1 MPPQPGQPLQCLT
14 RIGIRA
20 RTPKRSTQAAAARAT
35 KSVAVEAAAKK
46 VDLHTAAR
54 DGDAVGVKALVDAGA
69 NVDGKSSAG

>member
-1 MPPQPGQPLQCLT
+1 M
-14 RIGIRA
+14 
-20 RTPKRSTQAAAARAT
+20 
-35 KSVAVEAAAKK
+35 VAVEAAAKK